1 MSIGHGERLIAL
13 PGAFNLRDIGGY
25 PAAGGRVTRWRTL
38 LRSGSLYQAGPASAA
53 ELAGFGLSTVLDLRT
68 FEETERSP
76 DPELGARRRQV
87 GLLGEDLTVLPVSL
101 DGLYRFVIEERGSYV
116 AAAVRHLCAPG
127 ALPALVH
134 CSAGKDRTGLIIALV
149 LAAIGVPDDVIAADY
164 ALSADALGRYAAAAV
179 GQFQAVVPG
188 DGESGADESG
198 DGESGAGES
207 GPGES
212 DDDPGLDLG
221 PGDNRVRLSDAEAA
235 LLDSPPELILSI
247 LAQVR
252 ASDGDAAGY
261 LARHGVPPAD
271 LAALRDALTEPE

>member
-25 PAAGGRVTRWRTL
+25 PAVDGRVTRWRTL
-38 LRSGSLYQAGPASAA
+38 LRSGSLHQAGPASAA
-53 ELAGFGLSTVLDLRT
+53 ELAGFGLRTVLDLRT
-68 FEETERSP
+68 FEEVERSP
-76 DPELGARRRQV
+76 DPALGAASRWV
-87 GLLGEDLTVLPVSL
+87 GLLGEDLAVLPISL
-101 DGLYRFVIEERGSYV
+101 DGIYQFVIEQRGSYV

-179 GQFQAVVPG
+179 GQLRAVVPD
-188 DGESGADESG
+188 DGVPE
-198 DGESGAGES
+198 DGVPEDGV
-207 GPGES
+207 
-212 DDDPGLDLG
+212 PGLDLG
-221 PGDNRVRLSDAEAA
+221 PGNDRVRPSDSEAA
-235 LLDSPPELILSI
+235 LLDSPPELILDI

-252 ASDGDAAGY
+252 ASDGDAAAY
-261 LARHGVPPAD
+261 LARHGVPPWPRCGTRSPSPSNA
-271 LAALRDALTEPE
+271 RGHRSR

>member
-38 LRSGSLYQAGPASAA
+38 LRSGTLHQTGPASAA
-53 ELAGFGLSTVLDLRT
+53 ELAGFGLRTVLDLRT
-68 FEETERSP
+68 FEEAERSP
-76 DPELGARRRQV
+76 DPALGTASRRV
-87 GLLGEDLTVLPVSL
+87 GLLGEDLAALPISL
-101 DGLYRFVIEERGSYV
+101 DGIYRFVIEQRGSYV

-149 LAAIGVPDDVIAADY
+149 LAAVGVPDDVIAADY

-179 GQFQAVVPG
+179 GQFRAVVPE
-188 DGESGADESG
+188 DGVPEDDGSEDGAPE
-198 DGESGAGES
+198 
-207 GPGES
+207 

-221 PGDNRVRLSDAEAA
+221 PGNDRVRPGDPEAA
-235 LLDSPPELILSI
+235 LLDSPPELILDI

-261 LARHGVPPAD
+261 LASRGVPPAD

>member
-1 MSIGHGERLIAL
+1 
-13 PGAFNLRDIGGY
+13 
-25 PAAGGRVTRWRTL
+25 
-38 LRSGSLYQAGPASAA
+38 
-53 ELAGFGLSTVLDLRT
+53 
-68 FEETERSP
+68 
-76 DPELGARRRQV
+76 
-87 GLLGEDLTVLPVSL
+87 VLPVSL
-101 DGLYRFVIEERGSYV
+101 DGLYRFVIDERGSYV

-134 CSAGKDRTGLIIALV
+134 CSAGKDRTGLIVALV
-149 LAAIGVPDDVIAADY
+149 LAAAGVPDDVIAADY
-164 ALSADALGRYAAAAV
+164 ALSADALGRYAAVAV

-188 DGESGADESG
+188 DGESRAGVPGA
-198 DGESGAGES
+198 GESGAGES
-207 GPGES
+207 E
-212 DDDPGLDLG
+212 DDPGLDLG